1 MFMLTHAHA
10 ALSVLARKKLTP
22 LQREL
27 LIVGSLLPDVAELH
41 IVSEE
46 MTHTRGVEFM
56 KYLTKEYRYLGLGV
70 VLHGTEPH
78 GLDYYTH
85 DGFYSVDGSYIVP
98 RGKSEGYIAQ
108 CYREIMPLVIEYK
121 KSLGRLSVDEAVH
134 FVVEFCFDHLTAQ
147 RDKKLASV
155 VYCALRKSLD
165 THAVTHFANFFD
177 VSRKQ
182 MKRLKHIV
190 RSRQNKKILTDFA
203 TIHGTAH
210 NLQYFI
216 FLKSLREE
224 QKHVR
229 YRFLGKLATVTRSSL
244 VFLQAKVHDKS
255 LVQMFE
261 RAIEIIRRDYDEFMN
276 ETIQKMKV
284 MVKKERLV

>member
-1 MFMLTHAHA
+1 MFMLTHAHS
-10 ALSVLARKKLTP
+10 ALSVLAGKRMTS
-22 LQREL
+22 LQRDL
-27 LIVGSLLPDVAELH
+27 LIVGSMLPDVAELH
-41 IVSEE
+41 IVPEE
-46 MTHTRGVEFM
+46 KTHTQGIQFM
-56 KYLTKEYRYLGLGV
+56 KHLGKEYHYLGLGV
-70 VLHGTEPH
+70 VLHGSEPH

-85 DGFYSVDGSYIVP
+85 DGFYSVDGSYTAP
-98 RGKSEGYIAQ
+98 RRKSDGYIAR
-108 CYREIMPLVIEYK
+108 CYRDILPLVVEYK
-121 KSLGRLSVDEAVH
+121 KSLGRLSIDEAVH

-147 RDKKLASV
+147 RNKTLALV
-155 VYCALRKSLD
+155 VYKALRKSLD
-165 THAVTHFANFFD
+165 THAVANFAHFFD
-177 VSRKQ
+177 VNRKQ

-190 RSRQNKKILTDFA
+190 RSRQNKKILANFS

-244 VFLQAKVHDKS
+244 VFLQVKVHDKA

-261 RAIEIIRRDYDEFMN
+261 RAVEIVRRDYDAFMAD
-276 ETIQKMKV
+276 TIEKMKA

>member
-10 ALSVLARKKLTP
+10 ALSVLAGKKITP
-22 LQREL
+22 IEKQL

-41 IVSEE
+41 VVPEE
-46 MTHTRGVEFM
+46 KTHTKGIQFM
-56 KYLTKEYRYLGLGV
+56 SYLGKAYRYLGLGV

-85 DGFYSVDGSYIVP
+85 DGFYSVDGSYTAP
-98 RGKSEGYIAQ
+98 HGKSSGYIAR
-108 CYREIMPLVIEYK
+108 CHREIMPLVVRYK

-147 RDKKLASV
+147 KDRTLAPV
-155 VYCALRKSLD
+155 VYEALRKSLD
-165 THAVTHFANFFD
+165 TNAVSNFAHFFD
-177 VSRKQ
+177 VNKKQ

-190 RSRQNKKILTDFA
+190 RSRQNKKILMNFA

-244 VFLQAKVHDKS
+244 GFFQVKVHDKA

-261 RAIEIIRRDYDEFMN
+261 RAIEIIRRDYDEFMD
-276 ETIQKMKV
+276 ETIEKMKR
-284 MVKKERLV
+284 MVKKEKWI